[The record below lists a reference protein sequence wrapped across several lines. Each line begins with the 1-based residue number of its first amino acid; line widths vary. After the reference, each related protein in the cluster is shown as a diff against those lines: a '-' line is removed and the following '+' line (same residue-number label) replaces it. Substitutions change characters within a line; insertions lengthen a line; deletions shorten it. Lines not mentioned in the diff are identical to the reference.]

1 MTGHRGSF
9 LLALT
14 RHLSIKLKHSIS
26 MGAGIA
32 LAAALLQVAFAQQ
45 SSVPQTP
52 KLGAMEKTIEAPVV
66 LCIDDKP
73 GVGGQPSGQ
82 AYAKAAA
89 SGYRSILTLRN
100 EKDGIDL
107 LRERAMV
114 EQQKLRYFNIPVV
127 ANAPSIAQA
136 DQFLT
141 LTRDKNNHPM
151 LINCAFAERVAPLMM
166 IFRIVEQGWSKEK
179 AIEEAARLGFGKA
192 RLRKFAD
199 AYLAQRKSKT
209 G

>member
-1 MTGHRGSF
+1 
-9 LLALT
+9 
-14 RHLSIKLKHSIS
+14 
-26 MGAGIA
+26 
-32 LAAALLQVAFAQQ
+32 
-45 SSVPQTP
+45 
-52 KLGAMEKTIEAPVV
+52 VV

-73 GVGGQPSGQ
+73 TAGGQPYGQ

-89 SGYRSILTLRN
+89 NGYRAILTLRTN
-100 EKDGIDL
+100 KDGVDL
-107 LRERAMV
+107 LRERSMV

-127 ANAPSIAQA
+127 ADAPSISQA
-136 DQFLT
+136 EQFLA

-179 AIEEAARLGFGKA
+179 AIAEAARLGLGKE

-199 AYLAQRKSKT
+199 AYLAQPKSKT
-209 G
+209 S

>member
-1 MTGHRGSF
+1 
-9 LLALT
+9 
-14 RHLSIKLKHSIS
+14 
-26 MGAGIA
+26 MGAGTA
-32 LAAALLQVAFAQQ
+32 LAAALFQVAFAQQ

-52 KLGAMEKTIEAPVV
+52 KLSALEKKIEAPVV

-100 EKDGIDL
+100 EQDGIDL

-114 EQQKLRYFNIPVV
+114 ERQKMRFFNIPVV
-127 ANAPSIAQA
+127 PDAPRLKQA
-136 DQFLT
+136 EEFLA
-141 LTRDKNNHPM
+141 LVRDKNNHPM
-151 LINCAFAERVAPLMM
+151 LINCAFAERVAPLML
-166 IFRIVEQGWSKEK
+166 IFRMVEQGWSKDK
-179 AIEEAARLGFGKA
+179 ALEETARLGLSKEP
-192 RLRKFAD
+192 LKKFAD

-209 G
+209 N